1 MIDGITVLDNANEI
15 LNKAIAV
22 YGIEAQENVAIEELS
37 ELIQAICHT
46 HRCRVNNIAEEI
58 ADCEIMLEQLKII
71 NNCSDDVEKIKIEKL
86 DRLCQRLSKVS
97 VPAKTRD
104 KLTVGQRIRKH
115 RNKLGLSQMQLANEL
130 SVTQTSISC
139 WEADKVL
146 PSTFLLNDLAELFNI
161 SIDELLGR

>member
-1 MIDGITVLDNANEI
+1 MIDGITVLDNVNEI

-97 VPAKTRD
+97 IPTKIRD

>member
-1 MIDGITVLDNANEI
+1 MNNEI

-46 HRCRVNNIAEEI
+46 HRCRGNNIAEGI

-86 DRLCQRLSKVS
+86 DRLCQRLSKVA

-104 KLTVGQRIRKH
+104 KLTVGQRIRKQ
-115 RNKLGLSQMQLANEL
+115 RNELGLSQSQLAYEL
-130 SVTQTSISC
+130 SVTQASISC

-161 SIDELLGR
+161 SVDELLGR

>member
-1 MIDGITVLDNANEI
+1 MIDGITVLDNVNEI

-71 NNCSDDVEKIKIEKL
+71 NNCSDDVEKIKTEKL

-104 KLTVGQRIRKH
+104 KLTVGQRIRKY
-115 RNKLGLSQMQLANEL
+115 RNKLGLSQMQLANTL

-161 SIDELLGR
+161 SVDELLGR

>member
-1 MIDGITVLDNANEI
+1 MNNEI

-71 NNCSDDVEKIKIEKL
+71 NNCSDDVEKIKTEKL
-86 DRLCQRLSKVS
+86 NRLCQRLSKVA

-104 KLTVGQRIRKH
+104 KLTVGQRIRKQ
-115 RNKLGLSQMQLANEL
+115 RNELGLSQSQLAYEL
-130 SVTQTSISC
+130 SVTQASISC

-161 SIDELLGR
+161 SVDELLGR

>member
-1 MIDGITVLDNANEI
+1 MIDGITVLDNVNEI

-37 ELIQAICHT
+37 ELIQVICHT

-71 NNCSDDVEKIKIEKL
+71 NNCSDDVEKIKTEKL

-104 KLTVGQRIRKH
+104 KLTVGQRIRNH
-115 RNKLGLSQMQLANEL
+115 RNNLGLSQMQLAYKL
-130 SVTQTSISC
+130 SVTQASISC

>member
-1 MIDGITVLDNANEI
+1 MIDGITVLDNVNEI

-46 HRCRVNNIAEEI
+46 HRCRGNNIAEEI

-71 NNCSDDVEKIKIEKL
+71 NNCSDDVEKIKTEKL

-104 KLTVGQRIRKH
+104 KLTVGQRIRKY
-115 RNKLGLSQMQLANEL
+115 RNKLGLSQMQLADKL
-130 SVTQTSISC
+130 SVKQASISC
-139 WEADKVL
+139 WETNKVL

>member
-1 MIDGITVLDNANEI
+1 MNNEI
-15 LNKAIAV
+15 LNKTISV

-97 VPAKTRD
+97 VSAKTRD

-130 SVTQTSISC
+130 SVKQASISC

-146 PSTFLLNDLAELFNI
+146 PSTFILNDLAELFNI

>member
-1 MIDGITVLDNANEI
+1 MIDGITVLDNVNEI

-22 YGIEAQENVAIEELS
+22 YGIEAQENVVIEELS
-37 ELIQAICHT
+37 ELIKAICHKY
-46 HRCRVNNIAEEI
+46 RGRNNIAEEI

-71 NNCSDDVEKIKIEKL
+71 NNCSDDVEKIKTEKL

-146 PSTFLLNDLAELFNI
+146 PSTFILNDLAELFNI
-161 SIDELLGR
+161 SVDELLGR